1 MVVAFRALF
10 VTGMA
15 GLALAASTLAQAEWF
30 TLGDASD
37 KPGETVQVDPTTIT
51 ANGYTRTIRLRLD
64 RDTPR
69 RSANGV
75 MFRSFEGTVSID
87 CLSRSSSYDSYTF
100 YSRSQF
106 QGTPVLDHQ
115 FGPSETRVP
124 ALVSLRPDFAERVIR
139 AACRAESNESNAGK
153 ANAGG

>member
-1 MVVAFRALF
+1 MVVALRALF
-10 VTGMA
+10 VTGIA

-30 TLGDASD
+30 TLSDASD
-37 KPGETVQVDPTTIT
+37 KPGEVVQVDPTTIT
-51 ANGYTRTIRLRLD
+51 ANGFTRTIRIRLN

-69 RSANGV
+69 RSVNGIT
-75 MFRSFEGTVSID
+75 FRSFEGTVSID
-87 CLSRSSSYDSYTF
+87 CLSRAASYDSYTF

-106 QGTPVLDHQ
+106 QGTPVVDHR
-115 FGPSETRVP
+115 FGPDEARVP

-139 AACRAESNESNAGK
+139 AACRADSNESNAGK